1 MKVRCFTLIELL
13 VVIAIIA
20 ILAGMLLPALN
31 SAREKGR
38 ATACINNLKGIGT
51 GVLMY
56 TGDNDDVL
64 PGENVK
70 AENRW
75 TTQLLPYLYPGKAS
89 NQIILKSSVF
99 HCPSDKHQCT
109 KNDASF
115 ISYGMNHYLSGLAVV
130 WGELS
135 KPYPIK
141 ITKIPQPSHHLFAV
155 DKNVD
160 KDSNADTNGHF
171 YTYPGDSI
179 DRHTLNRTS
188 FLAVGGNIDTAPA
201 AIVKSAAREL
211 PWNAFRDPNPAKN
224 Y

>member
-1 MKVRCFTLIELL
+1 MKKRYFTLIELL

-51 GVLMY
+51 ALHMY
-56 TGDNDDVL
+56 TGEYDDVL
-64 PGENVK
+64 PGENLK
-70 AENRW
+70 AWNRW

-89 NQIILKSSVF
+89 NEIILKSSVF

-115 ISYGMNHYLSGLAVV
+115 ISYGMNHYLSGLAIA
-130 WGELS
+130 WGEIS
-135 KPYPIK
+135 TPYPVK
-141 ITKIPQPSHHLFAV
+141 ITKIPQASHHLFAV

-171 YTYPGDSI
+171 YSYPTDAI
-179 DRHTLNRTS
+179 DRHGSTRIS
-188 FLAVGGNIDTAPA
+188 FLAVAGNIDVAPA
-201 AIVKSAAREL
+201 YIVKGSAREL
-211 PWNAFRDPNPAKN
+211 PWNAFRNANPTKN